1 MSPKEFQKLL
11 EYIKNNNSWGI
22 NMYATIH
29 ERGRKAVKYVDCC
42 FDTRDGMIW
51 SVTFRSV
58 SGGADKTFRIEN
70 SDDIRK
76 MYSWLDEPLHK

>member
-11 EYIKNNNSWGI
+11 EYVKNNNSWGI

-29 ERGRKAVKYVDCC
+29 ERNRKAVKYVDCC

-58 SGGADKTFRIEN
+58 SGGANKTFRIEN
-70 SDDIRK
+70 SDDIRE